1 MPKAAK
7 YYVCFAQTAALRR
20 EGLAPSERRHV
31 EEVDLEEAAACV
43 EGEGKRLVETETA
56 ETGPWHEVRGTT
68 ILLKD
73 AVARSDESVL
83 ASRDEAC
90 AVLRKRNHHS
100 DQLRFE

>member
-1 MPKAAK
+1 MD
-7 YYVCFAQTAALRR
+7 V
-20 EGLAPSERRHV
+20 
-31 EEVDLEEAAACV
+31 EEAAACG
-43 EGEGKRLVETETA
+43 EGERRRLVETETA
-56 ETGPWHEVRGTT
+56 ETGQWHEVRGST

-100 DQLRFE
+100 GQLRFE